1 MCKKAENME
10 ERQTSSELS
19 RLKEFIGYTDYA
31 KRIVKRIKDTN
42 KLDTDI
48 VYELHYAK
56 KYLHGISSDNLVGM
70 GVQGVADKVTD
81 VIDMYLDTVDYK
93 SLEYVE
99 ERCSKD
105 KILDSKPFS
114 MDKYYIIKKKYGDD
128 TINKDRRDMMY
139 ERLGIIVWYILCI
152 ITAATSDK
160 LALVFLVCSACYI
173 AIKALRYMVTVIK
186 YINTPD
192 IMGYDRIKRN
202 LLWLNYMEDNIGSI
216 VFSKAKDKIKLKLID
231 IVYKLGDVDRNSLK
245 EDIDKEIMDAM
256 VDIEY
261 LWDDF
266 ILNSR
271 ISKVIV
277 EDKG

>member
-1 MCKKAENME
+1 ME

-19 RLKEFIGYTDYA
+19 RLKEFIGYTDYIQ
-31 KRIVKRIKDTN
+31 RIAKRIKDTN

-48 VYELHYAK
+48 VYELQYAK

-173 AIKALRYMVTVIK
+173 AVRALKYMVTAIK
-186 YINTPD
+186 HINTLD
-192 IMGYDRIKRN
+192 IVGYDRIRRN
-202 LLWLNYMEDNIGSI
+202 LLWLKYMEDNIADI
-216 VFSKAKDKIKLKLID
+216 VFSTGKDEMKLKLTD
-231 IVYKLGDVDRNSLK
+231 IVYKLGDIDRNRLK
-245 EDIDKEIMDAM
+245 EDINKEIMDAM